1 MFWDLFLIF
10 LLLQPDDEKLD
21 SVQLEF
27 TYLLTSQ
34 LDSQRLYFED
44 KITRLEQQAL
54 SEVGIQCQMYIN
66 TPEVPEM
73 QIQLIAVLFQTAELQ
88 EKASKAL
95 EENQKLQG
103 KLLMVT
109 RERQALD
116 KKVQTSQ

>member
-1 MFWDLFLIF
+1 M
-10 LLLQPDDEKLD
+10 LLQPDDEKLD